1 MLRMWLTSG
10 VLDPIQL
17 DRAPFIDALCL
28 LPLKEQVEEYNQSR
42 LRELSQTSTVYKFEA
57 EHAILESSRQAIG
70 VVSHS
75 AVSEALIPKD
85 DRDCTGLPH
94 TVSLAV
100 GALVMLRRNIV
111 CEEGLVN
118 GARGIV
124 VGFTWPDG
132 REGPSEPGTLP
143 NSILVKFHDA
153 RVGRVSQVTVSDE
166 DGLEVDAVP
175 IEPISAKFYGCQGMT
190 LQCTQLPLLLCWAAT
205 IHKVQGLSL
214 DAAVI
219 DLGPKVFEDGMA
231 YVTLSRVRTLEGVA
245 LLGLVGDKIRAS
257 TLAGQEMDR
266 LRGARN
272 DASGSREE

>member
-1 MLRMWLTSG
+1 M
-10 VLDPIQL
+10 
-17 DRAPFIDALCL
+17 
-28 LPLKEQVEEYNQSR
+28 
-42 LRELSQTSTVYKFEA
+42 YKSEA
-57 EHAILESSRQAIG
+57 EHAILESSRQAIR

-85 DRDCTGLPH
+85 NRDCAGLPR

-100 GALVMLRRNIV
+100 GAQVMLRRNIA

-124 VGFTWPDG
+124 VGFTWPEG
-132 REGPSEPGTLP
+132 REGLSEPGVLP
-143 NSILVKFHDA
+143 NSVLVKFHDA
-153 RVGRVSQVTVSDE
+153 RVGRVSRVTVSDE

-175 IEPISAKFYGCQGMT
+175 IEPISAKFYGRQGVT
-190 LQCTQLPLLLCWAAT
+190 LQCTQLPLLPCWAAT

-231 YVTLSRVRTLEGVA
+231 YVALSRVRTLEGVA

-266 LRGARN
+266 LRRARN
-272 DASGSREE
+272 EASGIREE